1 MNRIETISQI
11 PHLKKA
17 WEALKR
23 NKRSYG
29 IDEITI
35 ADFGSNLDANLID
48 ISKKLKTGTYKFS
61 PVRGVALPKPGS
73 SKKRPIRV
81 ATISDRVVQKAI
93 EQSIADELM
102 KAFDVKN
109 KASFAYI
116 KDRGLLKAVGHINAL
131 VKDGYEVC
139 LKGDIENY
147 FGEVNTHKLLNEMI
161 FPALGKDTSLNN
173 LIEESLVQE
182 VGNIQNLRKMLG
194 SKQAEQIFPKVPMG
208 IPQGGILSPLFSNIY
223 LKDLDLTLLDKGFEV
238 VRYADDFIV
247 LTKTLDEALEAYE
260 IALAVTAKL
269 DLKLHPLSER
279 NVIKTRKAKTKTKT
293 YLTLSSDFEFLGIAF
308 FKGGLYPSVDTFKK
322 MKVRLRELTRKSAL
336 DASSLGQKLS
346 SVEQLTN
353 SWARTYWFTAN
364 DNHIKDRYIS
374 LNTLLIK
381 TVNSIIL
388 SNGLVFKSE
397 NLSDQK
403 KLKRVGLSQFQHRIQ
418 SVKAKYLIDKDKVD
432 LVKIF
437 IPEHKL

>member
-1 MNRIETISQI
+1 MNRIETISQNSS
-11 PHLKKA
+11 LKKA

-23 NKRSYG
+23 NKKSYG
-29 IDEITI
+29 IDEVTI
-35 ADFGSNLDANLID
+35 ADFGANLDANLVD
-48 ISKKLKTGTYKFS
+48 ISKKLKSGTYKFA

-116 KDRGLLKAVGHINAL
+116 KDKGLLKAVGHINSL
-131 VKDGYEVC
+131 IKNGYEVC

-147 FGEVNTHKLLNEMI
+147 FGEVNTHKLLNEMV
-161 FPALGKDTSLNN
+161 FPALGKDTSLNS
-173 LIEESLVQE
+173 LIEQSLVQE
-182 VGNIQNLRKMLG
+182 VGNIQSLRKMLG

-223 LKDLDLTLLDKGFEV
+223 LRDLDLTLLNKGFEV

-279 NVIKTRKAKTKTKT
+279 NVIKTKKAKTKT

-308 FKGGLYPSVDTFKK
+308 FKGNLYPSVDTFKK
-322 MKVRLRELTRKSAL
+322 MKARLKELTRKSAL
-336 DASSLGQKLS
+336 EANSLGQKLS
-346 SVEQLTN
+346 GVEQLTD
-353 SWARTYWFTAN
+353 SWARTYWFTSV

-374 LNTLLIK
+374 LNALLIK
-381 TVNSIIL
+381 TVNIL
-388 SNGLVFKSE
+388 ISSNGLVFKSE
-397 NLSDQK
+397 KLSDQK
-403 KLKRVGLSQFQHRIQ
+403 KLKKIGLSQFQHRLQ
-418 SVKAKYLIDKDKVD
+418 SVKAKHLVNKDKVD